1 MDSAYDDRDAI
12 VARIK
17 RGQHRE
23 VVGGLW
29 DELGQLQLDF
39 LMGQGLRPEH
49 TLLDI
54 GCGALRGGV
63 KLIPWLKPGGYW
75 GIDRNAALLDVGYAI
90 ELGRLR
96 LTDRQPRAQLVQ
108 LEDFEFA
115 SLPARFDMA
124 IAQSLFTHLSLNRIR
139 RCLAR
144 LAPAM
149 ETGGCLFASFFELDD
164 PAQREEPVV
173 YQPGGLISHSDR
185 SFYHYHRSDF
195 AFAIAGLPWSLSY
208 IGDWGHPRGQ
218 RMVRFERLG

>member
-1 MDSAYDDRDAI
+1 MDSAYDNEAAI

-23 VVGGLW
+23 LVGGMW

-39 LMGQGLRPEH
+39 LVGQGMRPSH

-63 KLIPWLKPGGYW
+63 KLIPWLDPGGYW
-75 GIDRNAALLDVGYAI
+75 GIDRNRGLLDVGYDI
-90 ELGRLR
+90 ELGRLG
-96 LTDRQPRAQLVQ
+96 LTMRQPRAQLVH

-115 SLPARFDMA
+115 SLSVRFDMA

-139 RCLAR
+139 RCMAQLASV
-144 LAPAM
+144 M
-149 ETGGCLFASFFELDD
+149 DMGGQLYASFFELNDV
-164 PAQREEPVV
+164 ARRELPIVH
-173 YQPGGLISHSDR
+173 QPGGMTSHSDR

-195 AFAIAGLPWSLSY
+195 AFAIQGLPWSLDY
-208 IGDWGHPRGQ
+208 IGEWGHPRDQ
-218 RMVRFERLG
+218 RMVRFKRQG